1 MAGVEG
7 QDVLCE
13 CGIPSRLQISS
24 TERNP
29 GRRFY
34 TCSKRTISNLCVI
47 KINSDNNQCDFFAW
61 VDNDMPYQMMLLRG
75 LKADLTTMTEERDAL
90 LVKLR
95 EAASLLSSKN
105 DEILEIKDH
114 LEGLK
119 ESHDMY
125 VEENGVLFEES
136 GLLFMEIDTLKD
148 EMKVLEENC
157 ALLKRSTK
165 LLKIALGVG
174 FVVTGFSV
182 AFVSLRKT

>member
-24 TERNP
+24 TERNH

-34 TCSKRTISNLCVI
+34 TCSKRT
-47 KINSDNNQCDFFAW
+47 NQCDFFAW

-90 LVKLR
+90 LVKLH
-95 EAASLLSSKN
+95 
-105 DEILEIKDH
+105 H

-165 LLKIALGVG
+165 LLKIGLGVG
-174 FVVTGFSV
+174 FVVASFSV
-182 AFVSLRKT
+182 AFVSLSKT